1 MTAPVAS
8 DRRLKPLP
16 MVAAW
21 FAAQHA
27 RDQEI
32 VADNLALGLFPL
44 WQIMRFTE
52 LDASTTLWLPAVLPR
67 VETSF
72 LQSQRLSA
80 VFNANVRAAELPA
93 EIPLAFD
100 LPYVEIPL
108 NMSPDSFDL
117 PPGVNIEPTRDPT
130 LPAAEVPAALDT
142 ESQRVI
148 EQIARGVQ
156 AGTPKWV
163 LDQIQRLDDI
173 RTGRATQPRIDLQ
186 KFDRADVAKS
196 LTIQANYMTK
206 RAMPGPEEELMRN
219 ALVRSSGAAV
229 RESLNGGRGVT
240 DRVMKKDRKVI
251 GFARVTD
258 SNPCAL
264 CALLASRG
272 AVFGKGS
279 FIGTDKKWKLNP
291 EAARDVPDGWTN
303 VAKVHDNCRCMLRPV
318 YANESVWD
326 DGARHYLDLWNNL
339 KPTAQDYEAIRKQY
353 PDMKGYLFERAVNR
367 RAYRRAVDANP
378 FRGNQFDLNQMS
390 ADVRDRM
397 NALLD
402 AGIPADSPQIRWHES
417 TLNKFAS

>member
-1 MTAPVAS
+1 
-8 DRRLKPLP
+8 

-21 FAAQHA
+21 FAQQHA
-27 RDQEI
+27 KDQETI
-32 VADNLALGLFPL
+32 ADNLVLGLFPL

-52 LDASTTLWLPAVLPR
+52 LDASTTLWLPSVLPR

-72 LQSQRLSA
+72 LQSQRLSV

-93 EIPLAFD
+93 EVPLAFD
-100 LPYVEIPL
+100 IPNVEMPL
-108 NMSPDSFDL
+108 NIPPSSFDL
-117 PPGVNIEPTRDPT
+117 PPAVTIERVNPPQRRQ
-130 LPAAEVPAALDT
+130 VPAAPAIPDVLDA
-142 ESQRVI
+142 ESQRVAD
-148 EQIARGVQ
+148 QIARGRQ
-156 AGTPKWV
+156 LGTPKWV
-163 LDQIQRLDDI
+163 LDQMQRLDDI
-173 RTGRATQPRIDLQ
+173 RTGRATQERIGLQ

-206 RAMPGPEEELMRN
+206 RAMPGPEQELMHN

-240 DRVMKKDRKVI
+240 DRVMKQDRKVI

-258 SNPCAL
+258 ANPCAL

-272 AVFGKGS
+272 AVYGKGS
-279 FIGTDKKWKLNP
+279 FISTDKKWKLNP

-318 YANESVWD
+318 YSSESVWD
-326 DGARHYLDLWNNL
+326 AGARHYLNLWNKL

-367 RAYRRAVDANP
+367 RAYRRAVDSNP
-378 FRGNQFDLNQMS
+378 FQGNQFDLNLMS
-390 ADVRDRM
+390 RDVEDRM
-397 NALLD
+397 NGLID
-402 AGIPADSPQIRWHES
+402 AGFSPDSPQVRWHEA
-417 TLNKFAS
+417 TLNRFAS